1 MSIAEIKAY
10 IQANGITYPELSEM
24 SGIPLNTLRNI
35 FSGRTPTPRVDTMQ
49 AIVEALGLRDPVKM
63 VPAQEFADAHI
74 AKIKAFMKENGITY
88 DELSEKSGI
97 PVSTLNYIFTG
108 RTVHPRVDTMRAIE
122 AALGLDDS
130 VDMAS
135 VQNRTAAY
143 IAQIKAFMKERK
155 ITYKDLSEKSG
166 ISLKTLEAIFAGYVQ
181 NPRIDTILA
190 IQEALGLS
198 GSLEVDPVQAR
209 TAMTVA
215 QLKEYLKTHRITYLE
230 LSERSGVPIQTLK
243 GIFSGVTVNPRI
255 GTVQAITAALGLN
268 VEVVPARSRPAVE
281 KILTECDRA
290 TDEGLSVILGAVLA
304 ILHDHP
310 EFVLSQKE

>member
-10 IQANGITYPELSEM
+10 MKANGITYEELAER
-24 SGIPLNTLRNI
+24 SGLSLSAVTKILGG
-35 FSGRTPTPRVDTMQ
+35 FAKYPRADTMQ
-49 AIVEALGLRDPVKM
+49 AIVEALGLDDSAQIAPVQDF
-63 VPAQEFADAHI
+63 VESHI
-74 AKIKAFMKENGITY
+74 AKIKAYMKTNGITY
-88 DELSEKSGI
+88 EELSEKSGI

-108 RTVHPRVDTMRAIE
+108 RTAHPRVDTMRAIE
-122 AALGLDDS
+122 ATLGLDNS
-130 VDMAS
+130 VDMVS
-135 VQNRTAAY
+135 VQNRTGAY
-143 IAQIKAFMKERK
+143 IAQIKAFMRERK

-209 TAMTVA
+209 TAITVA

-243 GIFSGVTVNPRI
+243 GVFSGVTANPRI

>member
-10 IQANGITYPELSEM
+10 MKANGITYPELSEM

-49 AIVEALGLRDPVKM
+49 AIVEALGLDDSAEIA
-63 VPAQEFADAHI
+63 PAQNRAVLAV
-74 AKIKAFMKENGITY
+74 AQIKHCLKEKGLTY
-88 DELSEKSGI
+88 QELSDASGI
-97 PVSTLNYIFTG
+97 PLNTLKSIFRG
-108 RTVHPRVDTMRAIE
+108 RTP
-122 AALGLDDS
+122 
-130 VDMAS
+130 
-135 VQNRTAAY
+135 
-143 IAQIKAFMKERK
+143 
-155 ITYKDLSEKSG
+155 
-166 ISLKTLEAIFAGYVQ
+166 
-181 NPRIDTILA
+181 NPRIDTILT
-190 IQEALGLS
+190 IQEALGLG

-243 GIFSGVTVNPRI
+243 GIFSGVTANPRI

-281 KILTECDRA
+281 KILTECDRV
-290 TDEGLSVILGAVLA
+290 TNEGLLVILGAVLA